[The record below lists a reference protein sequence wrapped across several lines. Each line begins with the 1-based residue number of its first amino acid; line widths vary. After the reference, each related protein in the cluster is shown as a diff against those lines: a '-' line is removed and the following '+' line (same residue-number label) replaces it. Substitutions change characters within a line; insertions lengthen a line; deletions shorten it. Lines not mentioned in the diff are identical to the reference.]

1 MTHRKYELKKR
12 AQRQEETR
20 QRIVEA
26 AVHLHQTV
34 GGQAATISAIAD
46 EAGVERLTVYRHFP
60 DERSL
65 LSACTS
71 HYFEQHPPPDPAPWR
86 AIADPKRCLRAVLT
100 DIYAYH
106 RETEAMMIS
115 TYRDLDSFPLLQEL
129 LASFLTYWV
138 EVQNLLTDKLSRD
151 EESRALI
158 RGAVGLAISFSTWRL
173 LISQQGLPDSQAI
186 DLLVAMLT
194 CL

>member
-34 GGQAATISAIAD
+34 GGQAATISAIAE

-65 LSACTS
+65 LTACTG

-86 AIADPKRCLRAVLT
+86 AIAEPERCLRAALT

-106 RETEAMMIS
+106 RETEAMMNS
-115 TYRDLDSFPLLQEL
+115 TYRDLDTIPLLQEL
-129 LASFLTYWV
+129 LAPFFTQWD
-138 EVQNLLTDKLSRD
+138 EVRNLLADKFAGDGASR
-151 EESRALI
+151 ELI
-158 RGAVGLAISFSTWRL
+158 RGAVGLAISFLTWRL
-173 LISQQGLPDSQAI
+173 LIRQQGLHDSQAI
-186 DLLVAMLT
+186 DLMVAMIT